1 MGAVRNRAA
10 NHFQDVL
17 SRINRKQEC
26 RQVGARSRRRRQ
38 RSRGRNEMAGMG
50 ECLVV
55 FPLQVGLSDLQVLKG
70 HLGAGVAEQLHECGK
85 ADAGAEHFCGVGVA
99 PIPAPE

>member
-1 MGAVRNRAA
+1 M
-10 NHFQDVL
+10 
-17 SRINRKQEC
+17 
-26 RQVGARSRRRRQ
+26 AR
-38 RSRGRNEMAGMG
+38 MG

-70 HLGAGVAEQLHECGK
+70 HLGAGVAEHLHECGK

-99 PIPAPE
+99 ILMRHEPASGTQRSVFSLPSGTWMTH